1 MEGWGGV
8 NRLSADWGEKNG
20 GGGRPAMSS
29 ARLGCVLRSVRGKG
43 TKVANSD
50 LPSEAI
56 MKSLSGDGLAG
67 VTRGDANVDGR
78 R

>member
-1 MEGWGGV
+1 
-8 NRLSADWGEKNG
+8 
-20 GGGRPAMSS
+20 MSS